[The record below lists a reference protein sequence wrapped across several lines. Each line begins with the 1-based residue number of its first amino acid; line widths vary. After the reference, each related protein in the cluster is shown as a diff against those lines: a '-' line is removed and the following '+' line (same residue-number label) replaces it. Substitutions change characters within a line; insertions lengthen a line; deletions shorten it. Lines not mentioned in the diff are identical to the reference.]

1 MLRKLQR
8 ISAIALLAMS
18 SVSVNADT
26 SLPQIPILGALLGSS
41 PEGFAAVLGELQGGL
56 TAGLSS
62 LSGGLDAGDG
72 GAGALL
78 PSGLLDLPLLF
89 PGAAELLFSN
99 NGGPLGVVT
108 GLGGPLRGQLV
119 PVFDVLTENPAQ
131 LFDYFMSG
139 GTLVSTELVILPAIP
154 LVTAPLALE

>member
-1 MLRKLQR
+1 MLKKLQR
-8 ISAIALLAMS
+8 AGAIALLALAPL
-18 SVSVNADT
+18 SVKAEA
-26 SLPQIPILGALLGSS
+26 SLPQIPILSDLLGSS
-41 PEGFAAVLGELQGGL
+41 PEGLALVLGELQGGL
-56 TAGLSS
+56 TAGLGS

-78 PSGLLDLPLLF
+78 PTGLLGLPLLF

-108 GLGGPLRGQLV
+108 GLGGPLRGQLI
-119 PVFDVLTENPAQ
+119 PVFDVLTQNPGQ
-131 LFDYFMSG
+131 LFDYVMNG